1 VKRFGQSL
9 QGIFVT
15 GQGVPIHENV
25 EARVFSL
32 DDDVKAGSHRSE
44 HSGGNALQTRNFPAG
59 YPKDQRF
66 SRLRKITQ
74 VSHEPKAPYNKSV
87 IYANHT
93 IKARLILNN
102 SGLSRRG
109 TVVDWSKLPDL
120 AAVAALTCAF
130 ASVARRGQ
138 TAASRHWLT
147 GWVLI
152 ALHFAAFIF
161 SPAPGAWGMVATDIG
176 LASLTS
182 AGVLFMWASVPYRDE
197 PSSLWMLISVLST
210 NALYILVAGFDHP
223 WPWALNASAI
233 LFGAAPMTI
242 ALTARRDFT
251 HLLRWLLVG
260 IYSILAVFL
269 LAVQNRPGNGP
280 DLASSGVL
288 FTVYIGCCLHVW
300 YSYRGR
306 GSAGSLITIVG
317 FLGWASVFVVA
328 PLLGMFAPHAPIESE
343 VWNLPK
349 YVVAVG
355 MILLL
360 LEDQIEHNKYLA
372 LHDELTGLPNRRLFL
387 DRLAFSLERA
397 RRMESKAALLVIDLN
412 HFKQVNDT
420 LGHHAGDLLLKKVSS
435 MFLSRVRRSD
445 TVARTG
451 GDEFSL
457 ILEEPTN
464 RSNAKWVA
472 KSLMDMLN
480 EPLNFGDHSMQVG
493 ASIGVAVFPDD
504 AANLEALCIA
514 ADLRMYDDKNVSREG
529 TGERIPVQ
537 SEPLPEFRSK
547 ENQGFKM
554 IAHVPKI

>member
-1 VKRFGQSL
+1 
-9 QGIFVT
+9 
-15 GQGVPIHENV
+15 
-25 EARVFSL
+25 
-32 DDDVKAGSHRSE
+32 
-44 HSGGNALQTRNFPAG
+44 
-59 YPKDQRF
+59 
-66 SRLRKITQ
+66 
-74 VSHEPKAPYNKSV
+74 
-87 IYANHT
+87 
-93 IKARLILNN
+93 
-102 SGLSRRG
+102 
-109 TVVDWSKLPDL
+109 VDWSKLPDL
-120 AAVAALTCAF
+120 AAVAVLTCAF

-138 TAASRHWLT
+138 TATSRHWLT

-161 SPAPGAWGMVATDIG
+161 LRAPGIWGILALDIG

-182 AGVLFMWASVPYRDE
+182 AGVLFMWASVPYRTE
-197 PSSLWMLISVLST
+197 RSSRWMLISVLIT
-210 NALYILVAGFDHP
+210 NALYIVLIRSDQTKP
-223 WPWALNASAI
+223 WGLNAAAV
-233 LFGAAPMTI
+233 LFGAAPMAI

-260 IYSILAVFL
+260 IYSVLAVFL
-269 LAVQNRPGNGP
+269 LVVQNRPRIGP
-280 DLASSGVL
+280 LVASNAVL
-288 FTVYIGCCLHVW
+288 FTVYFGCCLHVW

-306 GSAGSLITIVG
+306 GTAGSLITIAG
-317 FLGWASVFVVA
+317 FLGWSAVFVLS
-328 PLLGMFAPHAPIESE
+328 PLATMFLPNAQIESE

-387 DRLAFSLERA
+387 DRLALSLERA
-397 RRMESKAALLVIDLN
+397 RRMESKAALLVIDLD

-420 LGHHAGDLLLKKVSS
+420 LGHHAGDLLLKRVSDI
-435 MFLSRVRRSD
+435 FQSRVRRSD

-472 KSLMDMLN
+472 KSLMEMLDQ
-480 EPLNFGDHSMQVG
+480 PMQVGDHTLKVG

-504 AANLEALCIA
+504 ATDIEALCIA
-514 ADLRMYDDKNVSREG
+514 ADLRMYDDKNVSRESG
-529 TGERIPVQ
+529 TKRIPVR
-537 SEPLPEFRSK
+537 SEPLPEFRNK
-547 ENQGFKM
+547 EDEGFKM
-554 IAHVPKI
+554 TADVPKR

>member
-1 VKRFGQSL
+1 M
-9 QGIFVT
+9 
-15 GQGVPIHENV
+15 
-25 EARVFSL
+25 
-32 DDDVKAGSHRSE
+32 
-44 HSGGNALQTRNFPAG
+44 
-59 YPKDQRF
+59 
-66 SRLRKITQ
+66 
-74 VSHEPKAPYNKSV
+74 
-87 IYANHT
+87 
-93 IKARLILNN
+93 
-102 SGLSRRG
+102 
-109 TVVDWSKLPDL
+109 DWSKLPDL
-120 AAVAALTCAF
+120 AAVAVLTCAF

-138 TAASRHWLT
+138 TATSRHWLT

-161 SPAPGAWGMVATDIG
+161 LRAPGIWGTLALDIG

-182 AGVLFMWASVPYRDE
+182 AGVLFMWASVPYRTE
-197 PSSLWMLISVLST
+197 RSSRWMLISVLLT
-210 NALYILVAGFDHP
+210 NALYIVLIRSDQTSP
-223 WPWALNASAI
+223 WLLNTAAI
-233 LFGAAPMTI
+233 LFGAAPMAI

-260 IYSILAVFL
+260 IYSVLAVFL
-269 LAVQNRPGNGP
+269 LVVQNRPRIGP
-280 DLASSGVL
+280 LVASNAVL
-288 FTVYIGCCLHVW
+288 FTVYFGCCLHVW

-306 GSAGSLITIVG
+306 GTAGSLITIAG
-317 FLGWASVFVVA
+317 FLGWSAVFVLS
-328 PLLGMFAPHAPIESE
+328 PLATMFLPNAQIESE

-387 DRLAFSLERA
+387 DRLALSLERA
-397 RRMESKAALLVIDLN
+397 RRMESKAALLVIDLD

-420 LGHHAGDLLLKKVSS
+420 LGHHAGDLLLKRVSDI
-435 MFLSRVRRSD
+435 FQSRVRRSD

-472 KSLMDMLN
+472 KSLMEMLDQ
-480 EPLNFGDHSMQVG
+480 PMQVGDHTLKVG

-504 AANLEALCIA
+504 ATDIEALCIA
-514 ADLRMYDDKNVSREG
+514 ADLRMYDDKNVSRESD
-529 TGERIPVQ
+529 TKRIPVR
-537 SEPLPEFRSK
+537 SEPLPEFRNK
-547 ENQGFKM
+547 ENEGFKM
-554 IAHVPKI
+554 TADVPKR

>member
-1 VKRFGQSL
+1 
-9 QGIFVT
+9 
-15 GQGVPIHENV
+15 
-25 EARVFSL
+25 
-32 DDDVKAGSHRSE
+32 
-44 HSGGNALQTRNFPAG
+44 
-59 YPKDQRF
+59 
-66 SRLRKITQ
+66 
-74 VSHEPKAPYNKSV
+74 
-87 IYANHT
+87 
-93 IKARLILNN
+93 
-102 SGLSRRG
+102 
-109 TVVDWSKLPDL
+109 VVDWSKLPDL

-138 TAASRHWLT
+138 TTASRHWLT

-152 ALHFAAFIF
+152 ALHFAALIF
-161 SPAPGAWGMVATDIG
+161 APAPGIWGT
-176 LASLTS
+176 LASDTGMISLTS
-182 AGVLFMWASVPYRDE
+182 AGILFMWASVPYRTE
-197 PSSLWMLISVLST
+197 PSSVWMLISVLTT
-210 NALYILVAGFDHP
+210 NALYIVLLGLDQP
-223 WPWALNASAI
+223 RPWALNAAAV
-233 LFGAAPMTI
+233 LFGAAPLTI

-260 IYSILAVFL
+260 FYCVLAVIL
-269 LAVQNRPGNGP
+269 LAVQNRPANGLF
-280 DLASSGVL
+280 LASNAVL
-288 FTVYIGCCLHVW
+288 FTVYFGCCAHVW

-306 GSAGSLITIVG
+306 GSAGSLITIAG
-317 FLGWASVFVVA
+317 FLGWAGVFVVA
-328 PLLGMFAPHAPIESE
+328 PLAGIFAPTTQIESE

-387 DRLAFSLERA
+387 DRLALSLERA

-420 LGHHAGDLLLKKVSS
+420 LGHHAGDLLLKKVSTI
-435 MFLSRVRRSD
+435 FQSRVRRSD

-464 RSNAKWVA
+464 RSNAKRVA
-472 KSLMDMLN
+472 KSLMEMLDQ
-480 EPLNFGDHSMQVG
+480 PLQIGDHTLRVG

-504 AANLEALCIA
+504 AVDIEALCIA
-514 ADLRMYDDKNVSREG
+514 ADLRMYDDKNVSRE
-529 TGERIPVQ
+529 TSTERLPVK

-547 ENQGFKM
+547 ENEGFKM

>member
-1 VKRFGQSL
+1 
-9 QGIFVT
+9 
-15 GQGVPIHENV
+15 
-25 EARVFSL
+25 
-32 DDDVKAGSHRSE
+32 
-44 HSGGNALQTRNFPAG
+44 
-59 YPKDQRF
+59 
-66 SRLRKITQ
+66 
-74 VSHEPKAPYNKSV
+74 
-87 IYANHT
+87 
-93 IKARLILNN
+93 
-102 SGLSRRG
+102 
-109 TVVDWSKLPDL
+109 VDWSKLPDL
-120 AAVAALTCAF
+120 AAVAVLTCAF

-138 TAASRHWLT
+138 TTASRHWLT

-152 ALHFAAFIF
+152 ALHFAAFVF
-161 SPAPGAWGMVATDIG
+161 LPAPGIWGTLALDIG

-182 AGVLFMWASVPYRDE
+182 AGVLFMWASVPYRTE
-197 PSSLWMLISVLST
+197 PSSRWMLISVLST
-210 NALYILVAGFDHP
+210 NAIYIVLISSDQTP
-223 WPWALNASAI
+223 PWALNSAAI

-260 IYSILAVFL
+260 IYSVLAVFL
-269 LAVQNRPGNGP
+269 LVVQNRPGSGVL
-280 DLASSGVL
+280 LASNAVL
-288 FTVYIGCCLHVW
+288 FTVYFGCCLHVW

-306 GSAGSLITIVG
+306 GSGGSLITIAG
-317 FLGWASVFVVA
+317 FFGWAAVFVLS
-328 PLLGMFAPHAPIESE
+328 PLAAVFVPHAQIESE

-387 DRLAFSLERA
+387 DRLALSLERA

-420 LGHHAGDLLLKKVSS
+420 LGHHAGDILLKKVSS
-435 MFLSRVRRSD
+435 IFQSRVRRSD

-472 KSLMDMLN
+472 KSLMEMLD
-480 EPLNFGDHSMQVG
+480 EPLQVGDHTLRVG

-504 AANLEALCIA
+504 AADIEGLCIA
-514 ADLRMYDDKNVSREG
+514 ADLRMYNDKHVSRD
-529 TGERIPVQ
+529 TNAERIPVQ

-547 ENQGFKM
+547 ENEGFKM
-554 IAHVPKI
+554 IANVPKI